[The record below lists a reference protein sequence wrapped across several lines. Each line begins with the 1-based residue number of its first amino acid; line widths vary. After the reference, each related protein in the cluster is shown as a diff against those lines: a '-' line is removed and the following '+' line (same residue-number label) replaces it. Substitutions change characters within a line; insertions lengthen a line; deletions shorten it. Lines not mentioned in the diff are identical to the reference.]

1 MLYCASVLLGF
12 YSTHTATTSTLRNS
26 ARSVFAMSAIPIPTT
41 NKIQTYEWRAL
52 YLTALFET
60 DKNRLPG
67 RILRAER
74 ALIIR
79 EHELFACGG
88 GTEEKTIVNN
98 ALHALSALRRCLGL
112 A

>member
-1 MLYCASVLLGF
+1 
-12 YSTHTATTSTLRNS
+12 
-26 ARSVFAMSAIPIPTT
+26 MSAIPVPTT
-41 NKIQTYEWRAL
+41 NKVETFAMSSIPITNKVETSEWRAL
-52 YLTALFET
+52 YLMALFET

-79 EHELFACGG
+79 EHELFASDGA
-88 GTEEKTIVNN
+88 TEEKTIVNN
-98 ALHALSALRRCLGL
+98 ALHALNALRRCLGL